1 MKNNDDE
8 TADETAFKLSSRGC
22 LRGLA
27 LLVGTAGLGVGLS
40 NLYHDQFWPALLVFI
55 GLFGLMVVFAAFH
68 GFTPGEPSEL
78 KARITGRCVMRWLA
92 YAATA
97 GCTITA
103 QVCACRL
110 HLEGPAFVC
119 MIAAAGGLAVFALCY
134 GVYVCQAADDRVVS
148 TRSIS
153 QSNARQALI
162 ILASVICSGFI
173 LVGLPSGNP
182 WMMMA
187 GLGGAILT
195 ICLYTI
201 ANVVFVKVVDL
212 DYDHG

>member
-1 MKNNDDE
+1 MKDNGDE
-8 TADETAFKLSSRGC
+8 TSDETVFKLSSRGC

-40 NLYHDQFWPALLVFI
+40 NVYHDQFWPALLVFI

-78 KARITGRCVMRWLA
+78 QARITARCVMRWLA

-103 QVCACRL
+103 QCCAFNLYR
-110 HLEGPAFVC
+110 EGPAFVC
-119 MIAAAGGLAVFALCY
+119 MIAAAGGLAVFAFCY
-134 GVYVCQAADDRVVS
+134 GVYVNQAANDRVVS
-148 TRSIS
+148 SRSIS
-153 QSNARQALI
+153 RSNGRNALI

-173 LVGLPSGNP
+173 LVGLPSGDP

-195 ICLYTI
+195 ICLYTV
-201 ANVVFVKVVDL
+201 ANVVFANVVDL
-212 DYDHG
+212 DYDQV